1 MNRLALR
8 TIGFASAILLFTAP
22 LFRAMGQEP
31 KVVVLENAD
40 NLIGRSI
47 DGQEVRELVGS
58 VRMAQENVRLF
69 CDSALQFVL
78 SGKIVLS
85 GHVIVREDSVTLY
98 APRANYYRDERRAEG
113 FGGVRLDDGR
123 TVLTAEEGEY
133 FIEERTAYFRNRVTV
148 RDSLSTVTGDSLTYF
163 RDGQRSVVT
172 GNVIVRHHPDRTVI
186 TGGHL
191 VHDAPLGYS
200 LMTRDPMLV
209 QIDSSSASTDTLTV
223 RSLRMEALN
232 DSLRRFVATDSV
244 RIVRRGLAALGGRAV
259 YFAGGDSMHLRRS
272 PVVWYDRTQINGD
285 SIDIYLRGKALFR
298 VDVIGD
304 AVAISQSDSA
314 YPARFDQLRGGRL
327 HMHFAD
333 KALNSIDVIDRAI
346 SIYYVYDDSAGNGL
360 NTASGDR
367 IVLSFQEG
375 RVRTVRVY
383 GGVEGQY
390 VPENLVAGREADFK
404 IPGFVWR
411 TDRPQMP
418 FWSPG
423 SVPAQRNLQRSIQVH
438 E

>member
-8 TIGFASAILLFTAP
+8 TIRFASAILLFTLPA
-22 LFRAMGQEP
+22 FRMMGQET

-40 NLIGRSI
+40 DLIGRII
-47 DGQEVRELVGS
+47 DGQEVRELIGN
-58 VRMAQENVRLF
+58 VRMVQENVRMS

-85 GHVIVREDSVTLY
+85 GNVVVREDSVTLY

-133 FIEERTAYFRNRVTV
+133 FVEERTAYFRDRVTV
-148 RDSLSTVTGDSLTYF
+148 RDSVSTVTGDSLTYF
-163 RDGQRSVVT
+163 RDDQRSVVT
-172 GNVIVRHHPDRTVI
+172 GHVIVRHHPDRTVI
-186 TGGHL
+186 SGGHL

-200 LMTRDPMLV
+200 LMTRDPMLI
-209 QIDSSSASTDTLTV
+209 QIDSSAASIDTLTV
-223 RSLRMEALN
+223 RSLRMEALD
-232 DSLRRFVATDSV
+232 DSLRRFIAMDSV

-259 YFAGGDSMHLRRS
+259 FFAEGDSMHLRSS

-285 SIDIYLRGKALFR
+285 SIDVYLRGRALFR
-298 VDVIGD
+298 VDVVGD
-304 AVAISQSDSA
+304 AIAVSQSDSA
-314 YPARFDQLRGGRL
+314 YPGRFDQLRGGRL

-333 KALNSIDVIDRAI
+333 KALNSIEVIERAI

-367 IVLSFQEG
+367 IVLSFREG
-375 RVRTVRVY
+375 RVRTVRVF

-390 VPENLVAGREADFK
+390 VPENLVVGREAEFK

-418 FWSPG
+418 LWSPG
-423 SVPAQRNLQRSIQVH
+423 FVPAERNLQRSIDVH